1 MNMMT
6 WGVVAVVAVGWAWF
20 FFSRRQ
26 RANEAR
32 ALVKQGAQL
41 VDVRTR
47 EEFAQGHLPGAKN
60 LPVEALAGRTREL
73 GSKDKPVVVYC
84 RSGARSGQAA
94 SLLRAAGFKKVVNL
108 GPMSA
113 F

>member
-1 MNMMT
+1 MSMMT
-6 WGVVAVVAVGWAWF
+6 WAVVVAVAVGWGWF
-20 FFSRRQ
+20 FLSRRRQ
-26 RANEAR
+26 AAEAR
-32 ALVKQGAQL
+32 ALVKGGAQL
-41 VDVRTR
+41 VDVRSR
-47 EEFAQGHLPGAKN
+47 EEFDQGHLPGAKN
-60 LPVEALAGRTREL
+60 LPVDVLAGRTREL

-84 RSGARSGQAA
+84 RSGARSGRAA